1 LRRKESNTSIW
12 SLSLLI
18 VLAFLAIFS
27 AACSSKSP
35 SAAEPLVRTSEPGT
49 NFGDELLLSGYSES
63 TRDGHAEIELRWKA
77 IRKPTADYN
86 VFIHA
91 LGGPGPG
98 RILFQLDHTLKN
110 SAGAPTSSWTPGE
123 SVSDRF
129 LAIPPP
135 SQSPGAYTLRL
146 GVNFVKPMKL
156 LLVVQSTLPESKDD
170 WKGAAIQLEHVDC
183 R

>member
-1 LRRKESNTSIW
+1 MRREESNISIG
-12 SLSLLI
+12 SRSVLI

-35 SAAEPLVRTSEPGT
+35 PAAESTVRTSEPGA

-77 IRKPTADYN
+77 LRKPSADYN

-98 RILFQLDHTLKN
+98 GILFQLDHPLKN
-110 SAGAPTSSWTPGE
+110 AAGAPTSSWAPGE

-129 LAIPPP
+129 FAIPPP
-135 SQSPGAYTLRL
+135 GQPPGPYNLRL